1 MTVKELKEEL
11 DKLGD
16 NKEIMVRCWDNG
28 YYYLQV
34 NGIITPT
41 IVKDKHCILV
51 GEFLWT
57 QYYCGWTKIKN
68 GIMEEL

>member
-11 DKLGD
+11 NKLGD

-34 NGIITPT
+34 NGIIPPT
-41 IVKDKHCILV
+41 IVKDKPCILV
-51 GEFLWT
+51 GEF
-57 QYYCGWTKIKN
+57 
-68 GIMEEL
+68 

>member
-51 GEFLWT
+51 GEFL
-57 QYYCGWTKIKN
+57 
-68 GIMEEL
+68 